1 MELTRTTIYRQIL
14 FTCFWVWAVFGF
26 VQDEILPFL
35 ANIQSIVFVSLD
47 IILIS
52 LGLLTVR
59 KTFDIILGLVFIVIS
74 AISTIFVNNLSLA
87 NYLNGFR
94 EFLPFVF
101 MVPILRYF
109 LEDNRRRDDF
119 IRRIDRQLLIFLI
132 IQVPC
137 VFYQFLKYGANDHGG
152 GSLGNWFSGIIS
164 TLIYIITFY
173 LVQKRWDSEHYL
185 KSFLRNKY
193 MLLLLLPS
201 FLNETKV
208 SFVYFAI
215 FFALLFRFD
224 AKLIFK
230 VALASPF
237 IIVAYFFIY
246 NTYMSA
252 TKADEESVDL
262 NYLLFEYL
270 STNEVELEDMILFS
284 EMLEH
289 GDFGDDDDWTV
300 DLPRMTKIALT
311 PEVLSDSNGGL
322 LLGAGLSHF
331 KGGTNVKITAFA
343 KEYHWI
349 LNGTQPFIFFVA
361 IQLGLIGVAWTVV
374 FFLSL
379 FGYVHRRKPIER
391 NTKLT
396 VFMGLIVI
404 LIFFYNPAYR
414 QPLFC
419 VISFYVIMR
428 TFKCI
433 DDSRPALV
441 DRNDDD
447 NDNEK
452 EDNE

>member
-35 ANIQSIVFVSLD
+35 ANLQSIVFVSLD

-137 VFYQFLKYGANDHGG
+137 VVYQFLKYGANDHGG
-152 GSLGNWFSGIIS
+152 GSLGNWFSGTTS
-164 TLIYIITFY
+164 TLIYIATFY

-237 IIVAYFFIY
+237 IIVAYFFVY
-246 NTYMSA
+246 NAYLSSTD
-252 TKADEESVDL
+252 ADEESVDM
-262 NYLLFEYL
+262 NYLIYEYL
-270 STNEVELEDMILFS
+270 STNEVDIDDMILFS

-289 GDFGDDDDWTV
+289 GDFGDDDEWSV
-300 DLPRMTKIALT
+300 DLPRMSKIVLI
-311 PEVLSDSNGGL
+311 PEVLSHTKGGW

-349 LNGTQPFIFFVA
+349 LNGTQPFLFFVA
-361 IQLGLIGVAWTVV
+361 IQLGLFSILWLTV
-374 FFLSL
+374 FFFYL
-379 FGYVHRRKPIER
+379 FGYIRHHKPIER

-396 VFMGLIVI
+396 VFMGLVI
-404 LIFFYNPAYR
+404 LIIFFYNPAYR

-419 VISFYVIMR
+419 AISFYVIMR
-428 TFKCI
+428 TFKFI
-433 DDSRPALV
+433 DNPRPAL
-441 DRNDDD
+441 DDANDDD
-447 NDNEK
+447 NDK
-452 EDNE
+452 EDS